1 MSSRESQEYL
11 AVRESKIDGAPD
23 KVCNECS
30 SSYGE
35 EELENCFDEQVISAC
50 QDRPYELIG
59 DPEPPVIISKE
70 DWIAVDEDM
79 VVGPTV
85 RFPGYRDEDLPGRQE
100 ELNKPSDEV
109 NDRDFCRSR
118 APTVNDDQ
126 YLRPLVRLPE
136 MDDFRLSGT
145 AVSLLGLPPWLIDF
159 ILEISI

>member
-85 RFPGYRDEDLPGRQE
+85 RFPGDPGRQE
-100 ELNKPSDEV
+100 ELDKPSDEL
-109 NDRDFCRSR
+109 DGRDLCRSP
-118 APTVNDDQ
+118 APTMNNDQ
-126 YLRPLVRLPE
+126 YLRPLIRPPE

-145 AVSLLGLPPWLIDF
+145 AVSLPGLPPWREWSLID
-159 ILEISI
+159 